1 MAQSSPFPHPDR
13 HRAMLARYGFGLFPV
28 PRYQDAAAGPW
39 RVARYGRGP
48 VEGYLPGLVL
58 EPERHVL
65 HHGRIAW
72 MSTSLME
79 LESHAFHVHQAA
91 GVVVVAGLG
100 MAMYAHAAASRP
112 EVLRVVVVERA
123 AEVIA
128 VAGAAAGMDY
138 WPRRDKVVVIQAD
151 ALDDEL
157 EARVLDATGGRRPDY
172 LYADIWAELA
182 APQAPGDTAR
192 MVQALQ
198 PKAAGWW
205 GQELSFGRWCQ
216 EHGRAMEPETL
227 RAYAQE
233 VGVPIPASAGYAAF
247 CRDVAAARLP
257 QRAPS
262 GRSSGW
268 RRLWATLC
276 GARGG

>member
-1 MAQSSPFPHPDR
+1 MADPSPFPHPDR
-13 HRAMLARYGFGLFPV
+13 HQAMLARYGFGLFPI
-28 PRYQDAAAGPW
+28 PRYQDAAVGPW

-100 MAMYAHAAASRP
+100 MAMYAHAAALRP

-138 WPRRDKVVVIQAD
+138 WPRQDKVVVIQAD
-151 ALDDEL
+151 ALGSEL
-157 EARVLDATGGRRPDY
+157 ADLVLDATGGRRPDY
-172 LYADIWAELA
+172 LYADIWPELA
-182 APQAPGDTAR
+182 APQAPGETAG
-192 MVQALQ
+192 MVRALQ

-216 EHGRAMEPETL
+216 ERAQAMEPAAL
-227 RAYAQE
+227 QAYARE
-233 VGVPIPASAGYAAF
+233 MGVPIPVSAGYAAF

-257 QRAPS
+257 RRPLS
-262 GRSSGW
+262 GRTSGW
-268 RRLWATLC
+268 RRLWGRLR
-276 GARGG
+276 GAGGG

>member
-1 MAQSSPFPHPDR
+1 
-13 HRAMLARYGFGLFPV
+13 MLARYGFGLFPI
-28 PRYQDAAAGPW
+28 PRYRDASVGPW

-48 VEGYLPGLVL
+48 VEGYLPGMVL

-79 LESHAFHVHQAA
+79 LESHAFHVHQAT

-100 MAMYAHAAASRP
+100 MAMYAHAASLRP

-138 WPRRDKVVVIQAD
+138 WPRRDKVVVVQAD
-151 ALDDEL
+151 ALGDEL
-157 EARVLDATGGRRPDY
+157 AERVLEATGGRRPDY

-182 APQAPGDTAR
+182 AAQAPGDTAA
-192 MVQALQ
+192 MVRALQ
-198 PKAAGWW
+198 PEAAGWW

-216 EHGRAMEPETL
+216 ERGQAMEPAAL
-227 RAYAQE
+227 MAYAQE
-233 VGVPIPASAGYAAF
+233 VGVPIPAGAGYAAF

-257 QRAPS
+257 RRPPAGQP
-262 GRSSGW
+262 SGW
-268 RRLWATLC
+268 RRLWGRLR
-276 GARGG
+276 GAKGG